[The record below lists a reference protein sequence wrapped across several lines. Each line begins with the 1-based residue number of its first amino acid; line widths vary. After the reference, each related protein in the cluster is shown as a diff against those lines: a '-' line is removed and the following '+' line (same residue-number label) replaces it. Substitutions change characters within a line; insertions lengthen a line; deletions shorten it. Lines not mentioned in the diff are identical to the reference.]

1 MSKKQIQQAFDDLR
15 NKIAQQERE
24 VLARCDDNLADNL
37 SELEKISKNIAR
49 RIEDLRGYSSNMS

>member
-37 SELEKISKNIAR
+37 SELEKTSKNIAR

>member
-24 VLARCDDNLADNL
+24 ILSRCDQNLNDNL
-37 SELEKISKNIAR
+37 
-49 RIEDLRGYSSNMS
+49 G